1 MMRAHFFWEIGGRTG
16 FRGTRVQSK
25 SMGLEHQS
33 NAIFESLWQDYV
45 SSNPQAK
52 RIYDLLLERERA
64 ATPAGSP
71 RIEALANDHIAL
83 RTYNLPK
90 VGIQALAQHFK
101 KIGYDYGGE
110 YFFESKKLYA
120 QHFQHN
126 DSSKPRVFI
135 SELELE
141 KMSPFVRETAMA
153 CAAQVSEALI
163 SKPEILWSG
172 RPWKADHATYQKLLA
187 ESEYAAWMY
196 AFGYRANHFTVSF
209 NQMKTFKDLPEL
221 NTFLKSNGFPLN
233 SSGGEVK
240 GNPTELLEQSS
251 TLAEKTKVPFSEGP
265 IEIPCCY
272 YEFARRYPDASGQL
286 YQGFVA
292 ASADK
297 IFESTDVS
305 PKR

>member
-1 MMRAHFFWEIGGRTG
+1 MQNE
-16 FRGTRVQSK
+16 
-25 SMGLEHQS
+25 SMSLDS
-33 NAIFESLWQDYV
+33 IFENLWQDYV

-52 RIYDLLLERERA
+52 KIYDLILGREQA
-64 ATPAGSP
+64 SDTSVK
-71 RIEALANDHIAL
+71 ALANDHIAL

-90 VGIQALAQHFK
+90 VGIQALSKHFTQL
-101 KIGYDYGGE
+101 GYEYGGE
-110 YFFESKKLYA
+110 YFFEQKKLYA
-120 QHFQHN
+120 QHFQHK
-126 DSSKPRVFI
+126 DSTKPRVFI

-141 KMSPFVRETAMA
+141 KMSPFVRDTATA
-153 CAAQVSEALI
+153 CAQQVSDALI
-163 SKPEILWSG
+163 ATPEILWSG

-209 NQMKTFKDLPEL
+209 NQLKTFSTLPEL
-221 NTFLKSNGFPLN
+221 NTFLKASGFLLN

-251 TLAEKTKVPFSEGP
+251 TLAEKAQVPFDEG
-265 IEIPCCY
+265 IREIPCCY
-272 YEFARRYPDASGQL
+272 YEFARRYPDATGKL

-305 PKR
+305 AKR

>member
-1 MMRAHFFWEIGGRTG
+1 MNQPANSTL
-16 FRGTRVQSK
+16 SLD
-25 SMGLEHQS
+25 S
-33 NAIFESLWQDYV
+33 IFQNLWQDYV

-52 RIYDLLLERERA
+52 QIYDLILDREK
-64 ATPAGSP
+64 TNDKSVSS
-71 RIEALANDHIAL
+71 LANDHIAL

-90 VGIQALAQHFK
+90 VGIKALAQHFTQL
-101 KIGYDYGGE
+101 GYEYGGE
-110 YFFESKKLYA
+110 YFFEQKKLYA
-120 QHFQHN
+120 QHFQHK
-126 DSSKPRVFI
+126 DPTKPRVFI

-141 KMSPFVRETAMA
+141 KMSPFVRETATA
-153 CAAQVSEALI
+153 CAEQVSEALVA
-163 SKPEILWSG
+163 KPELLWSG
-172 RPWKADHATYQKLLA
+172 RPWKADHATYLKLLA

-209 NQMKTFKDLPEL
+209 NQLKTFTELPEL
-221 NTFLKSNGFPLN
+221 NAFLKTNGYPLN
-233 SSGGEVK
+233 ASGGEVK
-240 GNPTELLEQSS
+240 GDPTELLEQSS
-251 TLAEKTKVPFSEGP
+251 TLAEKAKVAFAEGA

-272 YEFARRYPDASGQL
+272 YEFAKRYPDASGQL